1 MGSWRKVG
9 AFLGLVPDEGR
20 RDEFGDEY
28 QDADGYR
35 DDYAPGHRSEYADDE
50 FDRGGTIEG
59 MSRPTWP
66 PGPRS
71 VPGSY
76 EEPMTQGSLAVAPR
90 PDLRRDPESGT
101 AIRPVTV
108 KLTGFGEARVI
119 GEKFREGKP
128 VILDMTEMDDA
139 GARRLVDF
147 AAGLAFAL
155 RGSIDK
161 VTTKVFMLLPPDT
174 DAADIPAYE
183 PAHAGF
189 SGGYAAQTRGT
200 RASGLRRSLTA
211 SDRPLTVVG
220 VAELQR
226 AGLCAMGVPAARRR
240 VM

>member
-20 RDEFGDEY
+20 RDEFGDDY

-35 DDYAPGHRSEYADDE
+35 DDYADDD
-50 FDRGGTIEG
+50 FDRGSSARGG
-59 MSRPTWP
+59 VDRGHDSPYVA

-71 VPGSY
+71 VPGNY
-76 EEPMTQGSLAVAPR
+76 EEHTTHGALAVAPR
-90 PDLRRDPESGT
+90 PDPRRDPESGT

-183 PAHAGF
+183 PAQAGF
-189 SGGYAAQTRGT
+189 SGGFGAQSSGRERQAYAGR
-200 RASGLRRSLTA
+200 
-211 SDRPLTVVG
+211 
-220 VAELQR
+220 
-226 AGLCAMGVPAARRR
+226 
-240 VM
+240 

>member
-20 RDEFGDEY
+20 RDEFGDDY

-35 DDYAPGHRSEYADDE
+35 DEYADDD
-50 FDRGGTIEG
+50 FDRGSSARGG
-59 MSRPTWP
+59 VDRGHDSPYVA

-76 EEPMTQGSLAVAPR
+76 EEPTTHGSLAVAPR

-183 PAHAGF
+183 PAGHASF
-189 SGGYAAQTRGT
+189 TGGYEPAAQRQAYAGA
-200 RASGLRRSLTA
+200 RASR
-211 SDRPLTVVG
+211 
-220 VAELQR
+220 
-226 AGLCAMGVPAARRR
+226 
-240 VM
+240 

>member
-20 RDEFGDEY
+20 RDEFGEEY
-28 QDADGYR
+28 HDADGYR
-35 DDYAPGHRSEYADDE
+35 DDYDQGHRSEYADDE
-50 FDRGGTIEG
+50 FDRGGTRG
-59 MSRPTWP
+59 QASPYVA
-66 PGPRS
+66 PRS
-71 VPGSY
+71 VPNGY
-76 EEPMTQGSLAVAPR
+76 DEPMTQGALAVAPR
-90 PDLRRDPESGT
+90 ADLRRDPETGT

-183 PAHAGF
+183 PAHASF
-189 SGGYAAQTRGT
+189 SGGYGSESTSRQAYAG
-200 RASGLRRSLTA
+200 A
-211 SDRPLTVVG
+211 
-220 VAELQR
+220 R
-226 AGLCAMGVPAARRR
+226 AGR
-240 VM
+240 

>member
-20 RDEFGDEY
+20 RDEFGEEY
-28 QDADGYR
+28 HDADGYR
-35 DDYAPGHRSEYADDE
+35 DGYAVGHRSSEYADDD
-50 FDRGGTIEG
+50 FDRGHESPYTA
-59 MSRPTWP
+59 

-71 VPGSY
+71 VPGSHGD
-76 EEPMTQGSLAVAPR
+76 EPMTQGALAVQPR

-174 DAADIPAYE
+174 DVADLPAYE
-183 PAHAGF
+183 PAHTGY
-189 SGGYAAQTRGT
+189 SSGYAAEPAGRERQAYAGA
-200 RASGLRRSLTA
+200 RASR
-211 SDRPLTVVG
+211 
-220 VAELQR
+220 
-226 AGLCAMGVPAARRR
+226 
-240 VM
+240 

>member
-20 RDEFGDEY
+20 RDEFGEEY
-28 QDADGYR
+28 HEADGYH
-35 DDYAPGHRSEYADDE
+35 DDYPSGHRSAEYADDDFE
-50 FDRGGTIEG
+50 RGHPSPYATP
-59 MSRPTWP
+59 RP
-66 PGPRS
+66 
-71 VPGSY
+71 VPGGY
-76 EEPMTQGSLAVAPR
+76 DEPVTHGALAVAAR

-108 KLTGFGEARVI
+108 KLTGFSEARVI

-174 DAADIPAYE
+174 DVSDMPAYE

-189 SGGYAAQTRGT
+189 SGGFGAESSGRERQAYAGARGG
-200 RASGLRRSLTA
+200 R
-211 SDRPLTVVG
+211 
-220 VAELQR
+220 
-226 AGLCAMGVPAARRR
+226 
-240 VM
+240 

>member
-20 RDEFGDEY
+20 RDEFGDDY
-28 QDADGYR
+28 SDADGYR
-35 DDYAPGHRSEYADDE
+35 DDYDGADHHAPEYPSAPYRGDDY
-50 FDRGGTIEG
+50 DRGHE
-59 MSRPTWP
+59 SAYP
-66 PGPRS
+66 
-71 VPGSY
+71 
-76 EEPMTQGSLAVAPR
+76 APR
-90 PDLRRDPESGT
+90 PVPGYGDEHATQGALAMQARTDQRREPESTG
-101 AIRPVTV
+101 AIRPITV
-108 KLTGFGEARVI
+108 KLTGFSEARVI

-183 PAHAGF
+183 PAQAAY
-189 SGGYAAQTRGT
+189 SGGFGAENPGRERQAYVGARGG
-200 RASGLRRSLTA
+200 R
-211 SDRPLTVVG
+211 
-220 VAELQR
+220 
-226 AGLCAMGVPAARRR
+226 
-240 VM
+240 

>member
-28 QDADGYR
+28 HDGDDYHPADGGA
-35 DDYAPGHRSEYADDE
+35 DDYRSDYRSGDHPSGSYPDY
-50 FDRGGTIEG
+50 DRGHE
-59 MSRPTWP
+59 SAYP
-66 PGPRS
+66 PPR
-71 VPGSY
+71 VAAYGD
-76 EEPMTQGSLAVAPR
+76 EPMTQGSMAMQPR
-90 PDLRRDPESGT
+90 ADVRRDPESAA

-108 KLTGFGEARVI
+108 KLTGFSEARVI

-183 PAHAGF
+183 PAGHASF
-189 SGGYAAQTRGT
+189 TGGYEAGGQRQAYAGA
-200 RASGLRRSLTA
+200 RASR
-211 SDRPLTVVG
+211 
-220 VAELQR
+220 
-226 AGLCAMGVPAARRR
+226 
-240 VM
+240 

>member
-28 QDADGYR
+28 QEADGYR
-35 DDYAPGHRSEYADDE
+35 DDYDAPDRAAPDYQPAAYRGDD
-50 FDRGGTIEG
+50 FDRGHE
-59 MSRPTWP
+59 SAYPA
-66 PGPRS
+66 PRS
-71 VPGSY
+71 IPGGY
-76 EEPMTQGSLAVAPR
+76 GDEHATQGALAMQAR
-90 PDLRRDPESGT
+90 NDQRREPESTG
-101 AIRPVTV
+101 AIRPITV

-139 GARRLVDF
+139 DARRLVDF

-183 PAHAGF
+183 PVQAGYSAGF
-189 SGGYAAQTRGT
+189 AAE
-200 RASGLRRSLTA
+200 TA
-211 SDRPLTVVG
+211 ARERQAYVG
-220 VAELQR
+220 AR
-226 AGLCAMGVPAARRR
+226 AGR
-240 VM
+240 

>member
-20 RDEFGDEY
+20 HDEFGDEY

-35 DDYAPGHRSEYADDE
+35 DDYDAPDRQGPEYQPAQYRGDD
-50 FDRGGTIEG
+50 FDRGREAPY
-59 MSRPTWP
+59 PT
-66 PGPRS
+66 PRS
-71 VPGSY
+71 VPGGY
-76 EEPMTQGSLAVAPR
+76 ADEHVTHGALAMQPR
-90 PDLRRDPESGT
+90 SDQRREPESAG

-108 KLTGFGEARVI
+108 KLTGFSEARVI

-174 DAADIPAYE
+174 DAADIPTYE
-183 PAHAGF
+183 PAQAAY
-189 SGGYAAQTRGT
+189 SGGFGAE
-200 RASGLRRSLTA
+200 TA
-211 SDRPLTVVG
+211 GRERQAYVG
-220 VAELQR
+220 AR
-226 AGLCAMGVPAARRR
+226 AGR
-240 VM
+240 

>member
-20 RDEFGDEY
+20 RDEFGDDY
-28 QDADGYR
+28 QDADSYR
-35 DDYAPGHRSEYADDE
+35 DDYAPGNRTEYADDD
-50 FDRGGTIEG
+50 FDRGHD
-59 MSRPTWP
+59 SSPYVA

-76 EEPMTQGSLAVAPR
+76 EEPMTHGSLAVAPR

-183 PAHAGF
+183 PAHAGY
-189 SGGYAAQTRGT
+189 SGGFGAQSSGRERQAYAGR
-200 RASGLRRSLTA
+200 
-211 SDRPLTVVG
+211 
-220 VAELQR
+220 
-226 AGLCAMGVPAARRR
+226 
-240 VM
+240 

>member
-1 MGSWRKVG
+1 MPGNYDEHTTHG
-9 AFLGLVPDEGR
+9 A
-20 RDEFGDEY
+20 
-28 QDADGYR
+28 
-35 DDYAPGHRSEYADDE
+35 
-50 FDRGGTIEG
+50 
-59 MSRPTWP
+59 
-66 PGPRS
+66 
-71 VPGSY
+71 
-76 EEPMTQGSLAVAPR
+76 LAVAPR
-90 PDLRRDPESGT
+90 PDLRRDLESGT

-189 SGGYAAQTRGT
+189 SGGFSSQSSSRDRQAYAGR
-200 RASGLRRSLTA
+200 
-211 SDRPLTVVG
+211 
-220 VAELQR
+220 
-226 AGLCAMGVPAARRR
+226 
-240 VM
+240 

>member
-28 QDADGYR
+28 HETDGYR
-35 DDYAPGHRSEYADDE
+35 DDYDASDRHVLDYPPAQYRGDD
-50 FDRGGTIEG
+50 FDRGHDA
-59 MSRPTWP
+59 PYP
-66 PGPRS
+66 APRS
-71 VPGSY
+71 VPGGYGDDHS
-76 EEPMTQGSLAVAPR
+76 TQGALAMQAR
-90 PDLRRDPESGT
+90 TDQRREPESTG

-183 PAHAGF
+183 PAQAAY
-189 SGGYAAQTRGT
+189 SGGY
-200 RASGLRRSLTA
+200 
-211 SDRPLTVVG
+211 
-220 VAELQR
+220 VAETSGRDRQAYVGSR
-226 AGLCAMGVPAARRR
+226 AR
-240 VM
+240 

>member
-1 MGSWRKVG
+1 MSAP
-9 AFLGLVPDEGR
+9 AFGPGR
-20 RDEFGDEY
+20 LR
-28 QDADGYR
+28 R
-35 DDYAPGHRSEYADDE
+35 ADDA
-50 FDRGGTIEG
+50 RRAG
-59 MSRPTWP
+59 RAAPVPTYAAIRNRH
-66 PGPRS
+66 G
-71 VPGSY
+71 
-76 EEPMTQGSLAVAPR
+76 
-90 PDLRRDPESGT
+90 

-189 SGGYAAQTRGT
+189 SGGYGSESTSRQAYAG
-200 RASGLRRSLTA
+200 A
-211 SDRPLTVVG
+211 
-220 VAELQR
+220 R
-226 AGLCAMGVPAARRR
+226 AGR
-240 VM
+240 